1 MPILVSNLHIDD
13 VIKAAREIV
22 AHKRVPFL
30 CFAITQAMGLDP
42 AKIDHLYDEEVAE
55 EFVKL
60 TGYNVLE
67 DVNIW
72 QSLSPNEIRDLI
84 GDMTFKTHNMY
95 VLTVNRMFI
104 LMKVKEKHPDHVFN
118 GFPVA
123 EEL

>member
-1 MPILVSNLHIDD
+1 MTILVSNLHIDD
-13 VIKAAREIV
+13 VIKAANEFISR
-22 AHKRVPFL
+22 KRVPFL
-30 CFAITQAMGLDP
+30 CFVITNAMGLDP
-42 AKIDHLYDEEVAE
+42 AAIDHLYDDEVAE
-55 EFVKL
+55 EFFKL

-67 DVNIW
+67 DANIW
-72 QSLSPNEIRDLI
+72 EGLSQNEIRDLI

>member
-1 MPILVSNLHIDD
+1 MTIFVSNLHIDD
-13 VIKAAREIV
+13 VIKAAKEIV
-22 AHKRVPFL
+22 SSKRVPFL

-42 AKIDHLYDEEVAE
+42 AAIDHLYDEEVAE
-55 EFVKL
+55 EFFKL

-72 QSLSPNEIRDLI
+72 EGLSQNEIRELI